1 MANTGPNNTP
11 INFNKLKPKHQTGLG
26 AIKQLNRYISKYKS
40 TMVIGALFLTA
51 SNFFLIWIPV
61 LIRQTMDE
69 VEALRDQ
76 NFEIPPS
83 IIETLFSTE
92 ASKILATNS
101 LILIGT
107 VMLYGIL
114 LFATRQTLIVTSRKI
129 EFDIRNDIVKKLM
142 CLPPRYFAENSSGE
156 TYVRATE
163 DVGKVRE
170 YYGPVIM
177 YSINTVTRAGFVLT
191 MMFLVNPELT
201 LWALIPLPLISI
213 FAYWITGFI
222 HTHSTIIQEQY
233 SKLAGRAKETF
244 SAIRLIKAYNRID
257 HEQLLFEAES
267 ESYRKKKLRLDMIES
282 MFHPAL
288 NFLIGFSLLIVVW
301 KGGEMVIEGS
311 ITVGNIA
318 EFLIYVAYLIW
329 PVAALGYTT
338 NRFQRSLASW
348 NRIEE
353 LMNEPIEIKESE
365 GKTDKEIKGH
375 IRFKNVA
382 FKYPDSDEIVLKKLS
397 FEINPGENIAIV
409 GRTGSGKT
417 SLVQLIPR
425 LFDPVEGEIYLDG
438 VNLKDWSLQNLRE
451 GIGFVPQETFLF
463 SDTIGE
469 NIAFG
474 SDDASETMIEAAAE
488 KAQVKENIL
497 EFEKKFKTMLGER
510 GITLSGGQKQRT
522 AIARALIKD
531 PRILIFDDSLSAV
544 DTKTEEAIL
553 NHLRQE
559 LGGRT
564 TIMISHR
571 ISTIK
576 DADKIYYL
584 EEGHIVESGTHE
596 SLLAKNGRYSAMY
609 NKQILEQ
616 ELAEI

>member
-1 MANTGPNNTP
+1 MGALKEL
-11 INFNKLKPKHQTGLG
+11 NK
-26 AIKQLNRYISKYKS
+26 YIRKYKG
-40 TMVIGALFLTA
+40 TMILGALFLTA
-51 SNFFLIWIPV
+51 SNFFLVWIPV
-61 LIRQTMDE
+61 LIRRTMDQ
-69 VEALRDQ
+69 VESLGEGDY
-76 NFEIPPS
+76 NVPESFLD
-83 IIETLFSTE
+83 TLFTSE
-92 ASKILATNS
+92 AAEILATNS
-101 LILIGT
+101 LMLIGT

-129 EFDIRNDIVKKLM
+129 EFDIRNDIVEKLM
-142 CLPPRYFAENSSGE
+142 ALPQRYYAENASGE

-163 DVGKVRE
+163 DVGKVRD

-201 LWALIPLPLISI
+201 FWALIPLPLISF
-213 FAYWITGFI
+213 FAYWITGYI
-222 HTHSTIIQEQY
+222 HKHSTIIQEQY
-233 SKLAGRAKETF
+233 STLAGRAKETF

-257 HEQLLFEAES
+257 HEQKLFEDES

-282 MFHPAL
+282 LFHPAL
-288 NFLIGFSLLIVVW
+288 NFLIGISLLIVIW
-301 KGGEMVIEGS
+301 KGGEMVINET

-348 NRIEE
+348 HRIKE
-353 LMNEPIEIKESE
+353 LMDEPVEIKDSE
-365 GKTDKEIKGH
+365 EKVDQEIEGL
-375 IRFKNVA
+375 IEFKNVG
-382 FKYPDSDEIVLKKLS
+382 FKYPGSSEMVLENVNLS
-397 FEINPGENIAIV
+397 IQPGENIAIV
-409 GRTGSGKT
+409 GRTGSGKST
-417 SLVQLIPR
+417 LVQLIPR
-425 LFDPVEGEIYLDG
+425 LFDPTEGQILLDG
-438 VNLKDWSLQNLRE
+438 IDLKKWSLRKVRDA
-451 GIGFVPQETFLF
+451 IGFVPQETFLF
-463 SDTIGE
+463 SDTIGD

-474 SDDASETMIEAAAE
+474 VENASDQLIEEAAE

-497 EFEKKFKTMLGER
+497 DFEKKFKTMLGER

-531 PRILIFDDSLSAV
+531 PKILIFDDSLSAV
-544 DTKTEEAIL
+544 DTKTEDAIL
-553 NHLRQE
+553 KHLRQE
-559 LGGRT
+559 LSGRS

-576 DADKIYYL
+576 DADKIYYV
-584 EEGHIVESGTHE
+584 EEGRIAESGTHE
-596 SLLAKNGRYSAMY
+596 DLLAKKGRYTAMY
-609 NKQILEQ
+609 NKQLLEQ